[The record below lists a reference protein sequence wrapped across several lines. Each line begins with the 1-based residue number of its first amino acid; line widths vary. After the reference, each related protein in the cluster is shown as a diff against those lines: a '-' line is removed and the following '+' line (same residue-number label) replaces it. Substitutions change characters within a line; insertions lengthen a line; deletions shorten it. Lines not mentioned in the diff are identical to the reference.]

1 MKTSRTENPAPAR
14 IGTLIVF
21 ILIMGVF
28 AVLNR
33 AIKPP
38 AILLTERRQPAK
50 LPDFTFKNIAD
61 AEFMNGFEAFAADSF
76 ALREPLRSLRAATVF
91 YALGQA
97 DKSGLYRDSAVGAGR
112 FVQVDELSLRQTAA
126 KLRKV
131 AEPLQELDMQIYYA
145 VIPDKSIYATQSYPG
160 FDPALAAAILGMEL
174 PDFTPVDLTPA
185 LSADAYYRTD
195 LHWNQVKL
203 EPVLNTLGTAMGVP
217 FGGRA
222 RMHFQG
228 VYAGQLALPMDFD
241 DMKYIELPN
250 SVTARYL
257 NDRSMEWEARPI
269 YKLEALTDLDPYD
282 LFLGGPQPLI
292 ILENPNANTNRTLY
306 LFRDSFGS
314 SLAPLLTTGYRR
326 IVLID
331 LRYIHA
337 TLLPQFIDWEAGADV
352 LFLYSSQLLN
362 NAGVL
367 MV

>member
-1 MKTSRTENPAPAR
+1 MKTTPEKPAPAR

-21 ILIMGVF
+21 ILILGTF

-33 AIKPP
+33 AVRPP
-38 AILLTERRQPAK
+38 AILVTERRQPAK
-50 LPDFTFKNIAD
+50 LPDFTFQNIAD

-97 DKSGLYRDSAVGAGR
+97 DKSGLYRDPAVGAGR
-112 FVQVDELSLRQTAA
+112 FVQVDEDSLRQTAA

-131 AEPLQELDMQIYYA
+131 AEPLQEAGMHIYYA
-145 VIPDKSIYATQSYPG
+145 VIPDKSIYAERSYPG
-160 FDPALAAAILGMEL
+160 FDPALAAAILTEEL
-174 PDFTPVDLTPA
+174 PAFTPIDLTAA

-203 EPVLNTLGTAMGVP
+203 EPVVATLGSAMGVP
-217 FGGRA
+217 FGNRA
-222 RMHFQG
+222 RQGFQG

-241 DMKYIELPN
+241 DMEYCALPGA
-250 SVTARYL
+250 VTAQYL
-257 NDRSMEWEARPI
+257 NDRSMEWEERPI
-269 YKLEALTDLDPYD
+269 YKLDAMMGLDPYD

-292 ILENPNANTNRTLY
+292 TLENPNANTDRTLY

-314 SLAPLLTTGYRR
+314 SLAPLLTNGYRR
-326 IVLID
+326 IVIVD